1 MHLVLIVLSAIVA
14 LGSLGLASSGHRSAA
29 GSAPQTNAAFVCP
42 TPQPGDDLIG
52 GQPSHC

>member
-14 LGSLGLASSGHRSAA
+14 LGGLAASSGHRSAA
-29 GSAPQTNAAFVCP
+29 GTAPHTNTAFTCP
-42 TPQPGDDLIG
+42 TPSPDDLLG